1 MRADPQPSPRTDTL
15 TGLGALLG
23 LWLSGLGLVGAAD
36 AALPAAIELGTN
48 DTAAVTLSI
57 PLPQTAEATPTFE
70 AVSWLHPPVG
80 VPQPP
85 LDWRVVDEHMR
96 VSFELAIEG
105 LDGVPQR
112 WSLEVVSDEDRW
124 GVEALIDPS
133 LSVVGPIARGQTLWS
148 VASQWPAAT
157 GEATAQVT
165 LRRWVAA
172 NPHAFIGDDPASL
185 RQGALL
191 VVPNQAYVDR
201 ARAPLTP
208 PAGGAPDRD
217 APRPAPPPGW
227 VVAWWALEGV
237 TPPQT
242 PATGETTA
250 ETMANTSAD
259 TSADT
264 MAEPTQIETANTPG
278 SVGLADDA
286 GAIAR
291 LAWPVLSVMVGLM
304 VLHGWAH
311 RALGQPP
318 PPARAVPV
326 DAEIGPGSPELA
338 WALAQ
343 WSARHH
349 DRSQA
354 LHWLDE
360 VIQHGSPKLA
370 RQAKRLVAQGAAGH
384 ETVDQKTGEQARRED
399 RSIDPAG
406 SGQARR

>member
-1 MRADPQPSPRTDTL
+1 MRVDPRPSPRTDTL
-15 TGLGALLG
+15 IGLGAVLG
-23 LWLSGLGLVGAAD
+23 LWLSSLGLAGGAE

-57 PLPQTAEATPTFE
+57 PLSPTTQATQTTQTVET
-70 AVSWLHPPVG
+70 VSWLHPPEG
-80 VPQPP
+80 VAQPP

-96 VSFELAIEG
+96 VTFEVAAEG
-105 LDGVPQR
+105 LDDVPQR

-124 GVEALIDPS
+124 VVEALIDPR
-133 LSVVGPIARGQTLWS
+133 LTVVGPITRGQTLWS
-148 VASQWPAAT
+148 VANQWPAAGA
-157 GEATAQVT
+157 GEATAQAA
-165 LRRWVAA
+165 LMRWVAA

-191 VVPNQAYVDR
+191 VVPNQAYVER

-208 PAGGAPDRD
+208 AAGSAPERDPA
-217 APRPAPPPGW
+217 RPAPSPGW
-227 VVAWWALEGV
+227 VSPWWVLEGAS
-237 TPPQT
+237 PPHT
-242 PATGETTA
+242 LATGKTTA
-250 ETMANTSAD
+250 DTIGH

-264 MAEPTQIETANTPG
+264 MAEPTQTETANTPG
-278 SVGLADDA
+278 SFRLADEP

-370 RQAKRLVAQGAAGH
+370 RQAKRLVSQGAAGH
-384 ETVDQKTGEQARRED
+384 ETVDQKTGDPARHED
-399 RSIDPAG
+399 RSTAPAG
-406 SGQARR
+406 TGQVRR